1 VATQLR
7 RCSRFFQ
14 SDALLGPKTRILAFA
29 PGAPGAMSAVLA
41 PIVAALGAVESADGA
56 IQTEP
61 FLAACRLVLPVFD
74 KLGVAFAAAKSDVSG
89 NIERLAKRAPDH
101 AALFDICRAEMAAGT
116 QASDAGCCK
125 GLLWLKRFLEFAA
138 NLLEGL
144 AAEPRTA
151 PLKEVA
157 HGAYATTL
165 KPYHGWLASSAFA
178 VVLQFPPSREA
189 FVNSLNGDYENM
201 TEVARKLRP
210 TLERIH
216 KFLNENGLHD
226 ESKV

>member
-1 VATQLR
+1 
-7 RCSRFFQ
+7 
-14 SDALLGPKTRILAFA
+14 
-29 PGAPGAMSAVLA
+29 
-41 PIVAALGAVESADGA
+41 
-56 IQTEP
+56 
-61 FLAACRLVLPVFD
+61 VFD

-178 VVLQFPPSREA
+178 VVLQFPPTREA

-216 KFLNENGLHD
+216 KFLHENGLHD

>member
-1 VATQLR
+1 
-7 RCSRFFQ
+7 
-14 SDALLGPKTRILAFA
+14 
-29 PGAPGAMSAVLA
+29 MSAVLA
-41 PIVAALGAVESADGA
+41 PIVASLGAVESVDGA

-61 FLAACRLVLPVFD
+61 FLASCRLVLPVFD
-74 KLGVAFAAAKSDVSG
+74 RLGVAFAAAKSDVSG

-101 AALFDICRAEMAAGT
+101 ASLFDICRAEMAAGT
-116 QASDAGCCK
+116 HAHDAGCCK

-151 PLKEVA
+151 PLKLVA
-157 HGAYATTL
+157 ASAYESSL

-189 FVNSLNGDYENM
+189 FAASLDGDYEQM
-201 TEVARKLRP
+201 AEVARRLAP
-210 TLERIH
+210 TLAKVH
-216 KFLNENGLHD
+216 AFLQENGLHD
-226 ESKV
+226 ETKV

>member
-1 VATQLR
+1 
-7 RCSRFFQ
+7 
-14 SDALLGPKTRILAFA
+14 
-29 PGAPGAMSAVLA
+29 
-41 PIVAALGAVESADGA
+41 
-56 IQTEP
+56 
-61 FLAACRLVLPVFD
+61 
-74 KLGVAFAAAKSDVSG
+74 
-89 NIERLAKRAPDH
+89 
-101 AALFDICRAEMAAGT
+101 MAAGT
-116 QASDAGCCK
+116 QSSDVGCCK

-178 VVLQFPPSREA
+178 VVLQFPPSREV
-189 FVNSLNGDYENM
+189 FVNSLDGDYENM
-201 TEVARKLRP
+201 AEVARRLAP
-210 TLERIH
+210 TLARVH
-216 KFLNENGLHD
+216 AFLNENQLHD

>member
-1 VATQLR
+1 MTLAPTDPDKKRTWQHSCADAR
-7 RCSRFFQ
+7 DFST
-14 SDALLGPKTRILAFA
+14 SDAALACSGRKRGFARRAEAVA
-29 PGAPGAMSAVLA
+29 PGASGAMSAVLA
-41 PIVAALGAVESADGA
+41 PIVASLGAVESADGA
-56 IQTEP
+56 IQTVP
-61 FLAACRLVLPVFD
+61 FLVACRLVLPVFD

-151 PLKEVA
+151 PLKDCLL
-157 HGAYATTL
+157 YT
-165 KPYHGWLASSAFA
+165 S
-178 VVLQFPPSREA
+178 PSPR
-189 FVNSLNGDYENM
+189 D
-201 TEVARKLRP
+201 
-210 TLERIH
+210 
-216 KFLNENGLHD
+216 
-226 ESKV
+226 